1 MAGVALAL
9 VALVLAAYV
18 LAAIRQRRSGSA
30 WSVWRTASFII
41 GCGLLAVAI
50 SPWVMA
56 VAHADLRGHMV
67 QHLLLGMFAPLGLV
81 LGAPGTLLLRTLPVL
96 AARQVVSF
104 LDTLP
109 VRILIHPVTAL
120 VLDIGGMYLLYLTP
134 LYALSVSDP
143 FVHFMVHLHF
153 VLSGYLFTWSIAGPD
168 PAPRRP
174 AMLTRMLVLFFATAA
189 HATLSKLMYA
199 HGFPQGT
206 SHGLDEIRDAAQLMY
221 YGGDMAELLLTIAF
235 FAIWFRH
242 ARHGS
247 VSLADCDAA
256 RRSVS

>member
-1 MAGVALAL
+1 MAGVAL

-30 WSVWRTASFII
+30 WSVGRTASFII

-120 VLDIGGMYLLYLTP
+120 VLDIGGMYVLYLTS
-134 LYALSVSDP
+134 LYVLSVSGAVADDR
-143 FVHFMVHLHF
+143 
-153 VLSGYLFTWSIAGPD
+153 VLRYLVPSC
-168 PAPRRP
+168 
-174 AMLTRMLVLFFATAA
+174 
-189 HATLSKLMYA
+189 
-199 HGFPQGT
+199 T
-206 SHGLDEIRDAAQLMY
+206 SWISQPG
-221 YGGDMAELLLTIAF
+221 
-235 FAIWFRH
+235 
-242 ARHGS
+242 
-247 VSLADCDAA
+247 
-256 RRSVS
+256 